1 MKDSVDFLKKD
12 YKVDYHIHTPHS
24 DGHFGV
30 ADIIRHAQDNEVKEI
45 SLTDHDSIDVYKTL
59 KPLNNLKI
67 ISGVEVSVVVDDIRI
82 EILGYGFDVK
92 KLKKFKFLN
101 NKYRREVFQKVLDK
115 LIKKANENG
124 AVANKVRIDEYP
136 LLSWSLYNE
145 ISSHIENIE
154 FIKKHKLT
162 NNFNRILND
171 KNFIFY
177 THPEHIVP
185 SVEEAARYIREAG
198 GIVVLAHPYKYK
210 KYYNGMDG
218 LALCKYLF
226 SKKLI
231 DGIEVAHSAHSLQEI
246 KKLYNFAKKNNLI
259 CTFGSDYHGNLTW
272 DKYDCEVGRL
282 TELGIDSIQT
292 QQLIISKR

>member
-24 DGHFGV
+24 DGNFGI
-30 ADIIRHAQDNEVKEI
+30 ADIVRRAQDNQVKEI
-45 SLTDHDSIDVYKTL
+45 SFTDHDSIDVYKSL
-59 KPLNNLKI
+59 KPITNVVI
-67 ISGVEVSVVVDDIRI
+67 INGVEISVVVDDIRI

-92 KLKKFKFLN
+92 KLSKFKFLN
-101 NKYRREVFQKVLDK
+101 SKCRRKIFQKVLNN
-115 LIKKANENG
+115 LLKKAKANG
-124 AVANKVRIDEYP
+124 AVVNRVKIDKYP
-136 LLSWSLYNE
+136 LLSWSLYKE

-185 SVEEAARYIREAG
+185 SIEEAVEYIRKAG
-198 GIVVLAHPYKYK
+198 GIVIVAHPYKYK